1 MEDPGARA
9 VTPTARTGVGV
20 RERQIEF
27 PREQAHNPLVTTVML
42 AASLACIAIVLILLV
57 ADVEGPFIGPW

>member
-9 VTPTARTGVGV
+9 VTTTREPVGG

-27 PREQAHNPLVTTVML
+27 PAQQTHNPLVTTVML
-42 AASLACIAIVLILLV
+42 VVSLACVAIVILLLLL
-57 ADVEGPFIGPW
+57 DVEGPFIGPW